1 MRAVGRVAV
10 RALTVAHLA
19 LHRATGG
26 RLGRRLAGMPV
37 LFLTTRGRRT
47 GRRRT
52 VPLTYFDDGGAMVV
66 VASYAGDDRDPAWYR
81 NLLACP
87 EVDVTVGGERRA
99 MVARPATPEEK
110 ARLWPRI
117 VAAYEGYRRYQA
129 RTDRDIPLA
138 VLEAPGGEG

>member
-1 MRAVGRVAV
+1 MGRLAV

-52 VPLTYFDDGGAMVV
+52 VPLTYFDDGGALVV

-87 EVDVTVGGERRA
+87 EVDVTVGRERRA

-117 VAAYEGYRRYQA
+117 VAAYAGYRRYQA

-138 VLEAPGGEG
+138 VLEAPGAEG

>member
-1 MRAVGRVAV
+1 MGRVAV